1 MTQSAPRQ
9 NQINL
14 RSDTVHTTT
23 PGCFQSNEPVFAMPK
38 HGNQLKPYI
47 DGVALFTDIA
57 AAIKNAKRFIL
68 FTDWQMDYDVELE
81 GRGGSSYGGRL
92 SELLA
97 ERVAHGVEVKVL
109 LYDSIEAAVYTHEN
123 EVRLHLMRLNPKADE
138 LGKNG
143 APSRNPAG
151 NLPVEVAL
159 QRPATGRAIENI
171 LFSHHQKSIVI
182 DGKIA
187 FVGGMDVTYGRWCDG
202 NFDVVADP
210 IKHRINDM
218 YNPGLPAGRVMTE
231 TEKRLTDEWA
241 GADKPPQTSFGVARP
256 GFARPYY
263 IIGVLSQRI
272 TDMLQ
277 RGYTVEQLEDLVQLM
292 EIDDQIRDY
301 FQQKARE
308 LRAVLDAVSR
318 TLNNYKDAKVSAVQS
333 LKAGNIS
340 EAVSTSV
347 QADVQLVKVT
357 LRKVGD
363 AVDAVSGAVMEF
375 VMSKIN
381 DFSDWFDGAMR
392 DIKGDLQNFE
402 AYRKDPNL
410 MLVDAGRLFQDIL
423 ALQSQLIDDF
433 VLEEGCQ
440 PRMPWQDVH
449 CRIEGPAVHDVFAN
463 FARRWNVAV
472 NENADNVAL
481 GVDGATG
488 LDWRVKPLSTE
499 WLARWGSVD
508 SVFGN
513 LAAHGTA
520 GKVSVQIVRSAAA
533 SLLAMEHKH
542 AGLLPLPRL
551 TGATAAAPP
560 GPAGLLT
567 NTVFGARQMDGVL
580 ESMVHVIRRAEA
592 YIYIETQFFISNC
605 GKSDKSE
612 DAIATNP
619 LVEELANRIGTFVQN
634 ERPFH
639 VYMVLPAHPEGSL
652 QDGGVAKQHY
662 WILQS
667 IKRGKQS
674 LIKRVCERIARKQKN
689 IKPGDKP
696 SDGDVDALVQSGA
709 WRKYLSFMNLRNW
722 GLTSWFPRDA
732 ETGER
737 QDNKRPKG
745 SFVITEQVYV
755 HSKLMIVDDAI
766 AIIGSAN
773 CNDRSLI
780 GSGDTELAAVI
791 VDNDTKEIDLGN
803 GKAVI
808 TRSFARK
815 LRIALWEKHLGLKID
830 AAQYTRGDRRLN
842 SSNASQARH
851 GGDDLPYPHRTR
863 EASQRRAASVN
874 LEQPASPATWE
885 AIQAIA
891 RDNAGTYE
899 KVFRHTPRNSMT
911 YFSDVEDGWPKRLS
925 RTVMASRFAP
935 QLPVQMAQNKVD
947 EIAKQN
953 ALITDFS
960 TLPPQLQKGFMRAP
974 KSREAKPYE
983 NAHVDDR
990 TLVHDIERVAS
1001 ELGQTL
1007 TGFWVEMPLDFG
1019 SRERDTWLQGRL
1031 GNKAVA
1037 QELPERKDTD
1047 GMIAGTKPGLPRNE
1061 GAV

>member
-1 MTQSAPRQ
+1 MTQSIPRQ
-9 NQINL
+9 PQINL
-14 RSDTVHTTT
+14 RADTVHTTT

-38 HGNQLKPYI
+38 HGNKLTPFTT
-47 DGVALFTDIA
+47 GAALFADIA
-57 AAIKNAKRFIL
+57 AAIKSAKRFIL

-81 GRGGSSYGGRL
+81 GRGGNGHGGRL

-97 ERVAHGVEVKVL
+97 ERVAQGVEVKVL

-138 LGKNG
+138 MGKNG
-143 APSRNPAG
+143 APRRNPAG

-159 QRPATGRAIENI
+159 QRPATGRAVENV

-182 DGKIA
+182 DGRIA
-187 FVGGMDVTYGRWCDG
+187 FIGGMDVTYGRYCDG

-210 IKHRINDM
+210 VKHRINDM
-218 YNPGLPAGRVMTE
+218 YNPGLPAGRLMTE
-231 TEKRLTDEWA
+231 SEKRLTDEWA
-241 GADKPPQTSFGVARP
+241 GADKPPKAAFGVPRP

-318 TLNNYKDAKVSAVQS
+318 TLNNYSDAQLSAVQS

-347 QADVQLVKVT
+347 KADVQLVKVT

-363 AVDAVSGAVMEF
+363 AVGAVSDAVMEF
-375 VMSKIN
+375 VMSRIN
-381 DFSDWFDGAMR
+381 DFSDWFDGAMT
-392 DIKGDLQNFE
+392 DIKSDLANFE

-410 MLVDAGRLFQDIL
+410 MLVDAGKLFEDIL
-423 ALQSQLIDDF
+423 ALPSQLVDDF

-463 FARRWNVAV
+463 FVRRWNVAV
-472 NENADNVAL
+472 NENADNIAL

-488 LDWRVKPLSTE
+488 LDWRVKPLNTQ
-499 WLARWGSVD
+499 WLARWGTVD

-520 GKVSVQIVRSAAA
+520 GNVSVQIVRSAAA
-533 SLLAMEHKH
+533 SLLALEQKH
-542 AGLLPLPRL
+542 AGLLPLPKL
-551 TGATAAAPP
+551 TGKTAAPLI
-560 GPAGLLT
+560 GAGGIAT

-580 ESMVHVIRRAEA
+580 EAMLHVIRRAEA
-592 YIYIETQFFISNC
+592 YIYIETQFFISAC
-605 GKSDKSE
+605 GKSDNFE
-612 DAIATNP
+612 DPIATNP
-619 LVEELANRIGTFVQN
+619 LVEELANRVGTFVQSGK
-634 ERPFH
+634 PFH
-639 VYMVLPAHPEGSL
+639 IYMVLPAHPEGSL
-652 QDGGVAKQHY
+652 ADGGVAKQHY

-667 IKRGKQS
+667 IKRGRRS
-674 LIKRVCERIARKQKN
+674 LIWRICEWMVRKQKQL
-689 IKPGDKP
+689 KPGDKP
-696 SDGDVDALVQSGA
+696 SDGDVKELVQSGA

-722 GLTSWFPRDA
+722 GLTSWFPRDP

-737 QDNKRPKG
+737 LDNKRPKG
-745 SFVITEQVYV
+745 SFAITEQVYV

-791 VDNDTKEIDLGN
+791 VDNDTKEMDLGN

-808 TRSFARK
+808 TRKFARE
-815 LRIALWEKHLGLKID
+815 LRVALWKKHLGLTIE
-830 AAQYTRGDRRLN
+830 AEQYTRGDRRLN
-842 SSNASQARH
+842 STNAGKARH
-851 GGDDLPYPHRTR
+851 GGDDLPYPPRTR
-863 EASQRRAASVN
+863 SGSQQRAAKVN

-885 AIQAIA
+885 ALQSIA
-891 RDNAGTYE
+891 RDNAAAFE
-899 KVFRHTPRNSMT
+899 KVFRHTPRNSMKK
-911 YFSDVEDGWPKRLS
+911 FSDVEDGWPKRLS

-935 QLPVQMAQNKVD
+935 HLPVKMAQDKVD
-947 EIAKQN
+947 EIAKKD

-974 KSREAKPYE
+974 SSRDAKPYE
-983 NAHVDDR
+983 NVHVDDR
-990 TLVHDIERVAS
+990 GLVHDVARVAA
-1001 ELGQTL
+1001 ELGAPL
-1007 TGFWVEMPLDFG
+1007 TGFLVEMPLDFG
-1019 SRERDTWLQGRL
+1019 IRERDIWLSGRL
-1031 GNKAVA
+1031 GSKAVA
-1037 QELPERKDTD
+1037 QELPKHTELD
-1047 GMIAGTKPGLPRNE
+1047 GTLAGTGHRVPSTE